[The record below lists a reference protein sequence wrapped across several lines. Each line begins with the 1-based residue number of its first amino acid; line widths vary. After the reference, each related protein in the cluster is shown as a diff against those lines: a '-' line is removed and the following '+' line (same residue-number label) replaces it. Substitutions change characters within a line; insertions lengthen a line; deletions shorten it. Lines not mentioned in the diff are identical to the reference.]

1 MDKKII
7 IFTGIQASG
16 KTSFY
21 KCFLSGEYEHISLDI
36 LHTRNKENIA
46 IDKCFRDGRSFV
58 IDNTNPSAEDRRKY
72 IEKALEHGYYIEG
85 YYFASVIADC
95 INRNRQREGNAC
107 VPDCAVA
114 STYNKLEIPSLKE
127 GFHKL
132 NYVKMENG
140 GFVIEDWSEDK

>member
-21 KCFLSGEYEHISLDI
+21 KRFLSEGYEHISLDI

-46 IDKCFRDGRSFV
+46 IEECFRNGRSFV
-58 IDNTNPSAEDRRKY
+58 IDNTNPSEEDRRRY
-72 IEKALEHGYYIEG
+72 IEKAQEHGYYIEG
-85 YYFASVIADC
+85 YYFSSVIADC
-95 INRNRQREGNAC
+95 ISRNRQREGKAC

-132 NYVKMENG
+132 NYVRMENG
-140 GFVIEDWSEDK
+140 GFIVEDCSEDK

>member
-21 KCFLSGEYEHISLDI
+21 KRFLSGEYEHISLDI

-58 IDNTNPSAEDRRKY
+58 IDNTNPSAEDRRK
-72 IEKALEHGYYIEG
+72 
-85 YYFASVIADC
+85 
-95 INRNRQREGNAC
+95 
-107 VPDCAVA
+107 
-114 STYNKLEIPSLKE
+114 
-127 GFHKL
+127 
-132 NYVKMENG
+132 
-140 GFVIEDWSEDK
+140 